1 MSVAE
6 TVWTFGV
13 WVAIA
18 LVAATALVS
27 IYTWAHA
34 YLTEI
39 GPRFSFRTLL
49 IAMTL
54 IAVLLS
60 WAIFSASTIFKAVW
74 Y

>member
-1 MSVAE
+1 MNVAE

-27 IYTWAHA
+27 IYTWTHA
-34 YLTEI
+34 YFTEI
-39 GPRFSFRTLL
+39 GPRFSLRTLL

-60 WAIFSASTIFKAVW
+60 WAIFSASTILKAVW